1 MLDKR
6 PNGMQI
12 LRQLLL
18 HLLAV
23 LICVLCFGPA
33 ESAIAAAANP
43 ATPSQSQIG
52 VEMRIDNIYGL
63 SLREKTYNIDGTVWF
78 YVPPL
83 VQAELLKFGGAVS
96 DFIDFYNVIQPWNSE
111 LKSVT
116 AGAAPLADGVT
127 LQGYEFNAI
136 FYSDN
141 INFRSYPFGDISL
154 EVVLQP
160 RSTAATGILGDI
172 QLRAIPGG
180 AELGSRVGLNG
191 YDRAG
196 LSFGNVAYKRQSH
209 LGKGRAEVNSRV
221 QLKVSYRVE
230 RFSVFVRWL
239 LPLLIVMLLM
249 LLTPNLSTAY
259 GTERL
264 SVPPTVML
272 TLVFM
277 QQSYRE
283 SLPNLPYVTF
293 LDSLYCFSYLVT
305 LAFFL
310 LFVWSMNRM
319 TVAVDSKRQALMHRI
334 DRFDLLL
341 QLASMAGFAAITLF
355 ALWRF

>member
-1 MLDKR
+1 
-6 PNGMQI
+6 MQT

-18 HLLAV
+18 RLLAV

-33 ESAIAAAANP
+33 ESAAAAAAGVAVP
-43 ATPSQSQIG
+43 LQSEIG

-83 VQAELLKFGGAVS
+83 IQAELLKTGGAVS
-96 DFIDFYNVIQPWNSE
+96 DLIDFYNVIKSWSSE
-111 LKSVT
+111 LKPVT
-116 AGAAPLADGVT
+116 AGAAPLADGDT

-154 EVVLQP
+154 DVVLQP

-172 QLRAIPGG
+172 KLRAIPGG

-191 YDRAG
+191 YERAG
-196 LSFGNVAYKRQSH
+196 FSFSNVAYRRLSR
-209 LGKGRAEVNSRV
+209 LGKGRAEVKSRV

-230 RFSVFVRWL
+230 QFSVFVRWL

-249 LLTPNLSTAY
+249 LLTPNLSSAF
-259 GTERL
+259 GAERL
-264 SVPPTVML
+264 GVPPTVML

-283 SLPNLPYVTF
+283 TLPNLPYVTF
-293 LDSLYCFSYLVT
+293 LDSLYGFSYLVT

-310 LFVWSMNRM
+310 LFIWSMNRIA
-319 TVAVDSKRQALMHRI
+319 VAVDSERQALVHRI

-341 QLASMAGFAAITLF
+341 QIASLAGFAAITLF